1 MPQELSPDGF
11 QRVIAEARELQ
22 QQLPWLELVAVGG
35 TAAAIHAHHRYS
47 LDSDQ
52 VTLKLSD
59 NYETVLDELIHWEG
73 WHTNRTNPPFI
84 ILGERHGVELGIR
97 QQRRPIPLE
106 TERVQGLIV
115 PTPEETLRIK
125 AYLVY
130 KRRAVRDYLDVA
142 AMVDVLGHDRALD
155 ALKWL
160 NVLYEGEGNQTA
172 ITKFADAAHQAPRDL
187 KRVNLASYR
196 GIMPPYN
203 DWGYVEQRCQEIGR
217 ALFLQEMEGVI
228 PTRVEEFVAQ
238 QEARKRVD
246 EQEIK
251 QDQGRGMLP

>member
-1 MPQELSPDGF
+1 MSQESGPDGF

-22 QQLPWLELVAVGG
+22 HQLPWLELVAVGG

-59 NYETVLDELIHWEG
+59 HYEAVLDELVRWEG
-73 WHTNRTNPPFI
+73 WHTNRTNPPYI

-106 TERVQGLIV
+106 TERIDGLIV
-115 PTPEETLRIK
+115 PTAEETLRIK

-142 AMVDVLGHDRALD
+142 AMVDCLGHDRALD
-155 ALKWL
+155 ALTWL

-172 ITKFADAAHQAPRDL
+172 ITKFADAAHQTPRDL
-187 KRVNLASYR
+187 QRINLSSYR
-196 GIMPPYN
+196 GITPPYN
-203 DWGYVEQRCQEIGR
+203 DWNYVSQRCRVISE
-217 ALFLQEMEGVI
+217 ALFLREMEGVI
-228 PTRVEEFVAQ
+228 PTQVEEFVAQ
-238 QEARKRVD
+238 QHANKHSAESPQKHL
-246 EQEIK
+246 
-251 QDQGRGMLP
+251 QGRGRLP